1 MKNYDAF
8 FKLREIFISK
18 SFNMNEIDIIELIR
32 LIRVKYEQL
41 LLENQELKLK
51 LAALEKE
58 NSSSHA

>member
-1 MKNYDAF
+1 
-8 FKLREIFISK
+8 
-18 SFNMNEIDIIELIR
+18 MNELDLIDYLR
-32 LIRVKYEQL
+32 MIRVKYEQL

>member
-1 MKNYDAF
+1 MEN
-8 FKLREIFISK
+8 
-18 SFNMNEIDIIELIR
+18 IDIIELIR

-51 LAALEKE
+51 LAALEKQ

>member
-1 MKNYDAF
+1 
-8 FKLREIFISK
+8 
-18 SFNMNEIDIIELIR
+18 MNELDVIDYLR
-32 LIRVKYEQL
+32 MIRVKYEQL

>member
-1 MKNYDAF
+1 
-8 FKLREIFISK
+8 
-18 SFNMNEIDIIELIR
+18 MNDIDIIELIR

-58 NSSSHA
+58 KNSTNSI

>member
-1 MKNYDAF
+1 MEN
-8 FKLREIFISK
+8 
-18 SFNMNEIDIIELIR
+18 IDIIELIR

-51 LAALEKE
+51 LAVLEKQ

>member
-1 MKNYDAF
+1 
-8 FKLREIFISK
+8 
-18 SFNMNEIDIIELIR
+18 MNEVDIIELIR

-58 NSSSHA
+58 KTPANSI